1 MRERD
6 LLSFSAHWKDDV
18 HRAQKQRNGDILRY
32 KDRTYSV
39 ATEYQWAATSD
50 LDFIGAIGYDWRES
64 RRADKGADDNDQH
77 AFNWEVMSKYTFANR
92 TTCGSPCLT
101 AAASRHRKSA
111 IPLKNQKTVRWV
123 SLTRT

>member
-77 AFNWEVMSKYTFANR
+77 AFNWEVMSKYTFANQDNVR
-92 TTCGSPCLT
+92 FSVSDRSRFPTQKERYTTE
-101 AAASRHRKSA
+101 
-111 IPLKNQKTVRWV
+111 NQKTVRWV

>member
-39 ATEYQWAATSD
+39 ATRIPVGSYR
-50 LDFIGAIGYDWRES
+50 LIPIFIGAIGHDWRES

-77 AFNWEVMSKYTFANR
+77 AFNWEVMSKYTFANQIIAVLR
-92 TTCGSPCLT
+92 VRPQ
-101 AAASRHRKSA
+101 
-111 IPLKNQKTVRWV
+111 PLPDTERAPYH
-123 SLTRT
+123 